1 MLIWR
6 NLDPQTLGRLL
17 AHAAERRAAE
27 RRARR
32 HHSANPEPSR
42 ASPLTDQAS
51 PRGPRFGGP
60 PQATSRIGATS
71 QVGAISHGKPK
82 ALSRD

>member
-6 NLDPQTLGRLL
+6 HLDPQTLGRLL

-32 HHSANPEPSR
+32 HHSANPQMSG
-42 ASPLTDQAS
+42 ASPFTDQAS
-51 PRGPRFGGP
+51 PRGPRLGDP
-60 PQATSRIGATS
+60 PQAPSHVGSAS
-71 QVGAISHGKPK
+71 QVGAISHGKLT
-82 ALSRD
+82 AHSCD